1 MIVVVSS
8 AYLLLVCM
16 PLSISSR
23 THSHLY
29 KSFFF
34 MVSYIRG
41 DLFSHT
47 SSQAAVLAH
56 ACNPFGLWGGGIA
69 AVFKRKF
76 PSAYKLYANHCKQQ
90 GPNLMGTSLLLPTE
104 PNDPG
109 NNGNPP
115 LYIACLFTSDFN
127 SPPSEI
133 VENTR
138 KSMLELSHQLLLLT
152 NVEKDSEKKVVV
164 NMPMINSG
172 IFNVPWEQTE
182 AVLEKCPELHIN
194 VYTI

>member
-1 MIVVVSS
+1 
-8 AYLLLVCM
+8 
-16 PLSISSR
+16 
-23 THSHLY
+23 
-29 KSFFF
+29 

-47 SSQAAVLAH
+47 SSQAPVLAH

-69 AVFKRKF
+69 AVFKKKF

-115 LYIACLFTSDFN
+115 VYIACLFTSDFN

-138 KSMLELSHQLLLLT
+138 KSMLELSHQLLLLS

-182 AVLEKCPELHIN
+182 AVLKKCPELHIN